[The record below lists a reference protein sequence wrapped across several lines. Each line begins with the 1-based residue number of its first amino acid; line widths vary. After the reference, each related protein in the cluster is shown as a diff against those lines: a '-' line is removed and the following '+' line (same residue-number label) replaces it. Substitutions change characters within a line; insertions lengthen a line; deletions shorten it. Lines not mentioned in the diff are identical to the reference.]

1 MKKSRRQTGT
11 WEEGAG
17 SGNPRDLSKAEGA
30 RITAM
35 LQSAIRLSNLTYR
48 DVERELGWSV
58 GTITRLMRG
67 GLEFKLKH
75 LLSILRVIHF
85 SPARLL
91 AVAYPFTRGENP
103 GEDRLQRLL
112 ENMHGEPDSWEK
124 VVPQAMAPAAAATQ
138 RPKQAVT
145 QEDVDSMVMVSL
157 RKLIRGVEGRAEGAG
172 GDKD

>member
-1 MKKSRRQTGT
+1 
-11 WEEGAG
+11 
-17 SGNPRDLSKAEGA
+17 
-30 RITAM
+30 M

-85 SPARLL
+85 SPARLFV
-91 AVAYPFTRGENP
+91 VAYPFTRGDNP
-103 GEDRLQRLL
+103 AEDRLQRLL
-112 ENMHGEPDSWEK
+112 ENMHGEPETWER
-124 VVPQAMAPAAAATQ
+124 PATAPPSPVART
-138 RPKQAVT
+138 KQAVT

-157 RKLIRGVEGRAEGAG
+157 RKLIRGVEDRAEGTDAE
-172 GDKD
+172 

>member
-1 MKKSRRQTGT
+1 
-11 WEEGAG
+11 
-17 SGNPRDLSKAEGA
+17 
-30 RITAM
+30 M

-85 SPARLL
+85 SPARLF
-91 AVAYPFTRGENP
+91 AVAYPYSRGDNP
-103 GEDRLQRLL
+103 SEDRLQRLL
-112 ENMHGEPDSWEK
+112 ENMHGDAESWDK
-124 VVPQAMAPAAAATQ
+124 ATVSQALPSQAAPP
-138 RPKQAVT
+138 RPKQMVT

-157 RKLIRGVEGRAEGAG
+157 RKLIRGVEDRGADIAGAG
-172 GDKD
+172 DID